1 MRLMPT
7 VLRDRAQAEPDAR
20 AYTFLDDGERE
31 GAQMTWG
38 DLDSRASSLA
48 CAISA
53 YAPPGARALI
63 LCPPGLSFIPAF
75 FGALRAG
82 AIAVSAYPPRAA
94 RPDVDAGINSVPGGF
109 APPDPPTRSLA
120 GTPRSPRRSRASL
133 AALVPQ
139 DRSLAPQDRS
149 LARLRAIAS
158 DAAPAVVLATPA
170 LAQRAAAIAALVP
183 ELAAATWIDI
193 DAEGASP
200 RPFKDTTIESHA
212 VAFLQYTSGSTAEPR
227 GVMVSHANLFH
238 NLADSQA
245 LARHDRTSA
254 SVSWLPVI
262 HDMGLIQGVLQPAF
276 SGFPAWLM
284 SPAAFLQRPARWL
297 RAISSTGATIS
308 GGPNFSYEL
317 CVRRISAVEREG
329 LDLRRWRH
337 AFNGAE
343 PIRQSTLDAFH
354 AMFAPCGFDAGAFRP
369 CYGLAEATL
378 LVSTGFGASTA
389 CGHAAAGTDI
399 RIVDPHTLRPAGH
412 ATPGEIWVAGPGV
425 AAGYWNQPDATAST
439 FDARIAGCDD
449 GPFLRTGDLGV
460 LRADGLHVT
469 GRIKDILIVR
479 GVKHFPQDIEE
490 TIERATPSVR
500 AGCCAVFSM
509 PDADG
514 DKVGVAAELDSDGP
528 VPRPADTGDAVI
540 LNIREAVGAAHGI
553 QVSAVALV
561 APGAI
566 PKTTSGKLQRFA
578 CREGLLSGRL
588 TPLCLWAA
596 VGVAG
601 LAEAS

>member
-1 MRLMPT
+1 MRLMST
-7 VLRDRAQAEPDAR
+7 VLRDRAQSEPDAR

-31 GAQMTWG
+31 GAEMTWG
-38 DLDSRASSLA
+38 DLDARASALA
-48 CAISA
+48 CVISA
-53 YAPPGARALI
+53 CAPPGARALI

-82 AIAVSAYPPRAA
+82 AIAVSAYPPRAG
-94 RPDVDAGINSVPGGF
+94 RPGVDAGINSVPGGF
-109 APPDPPTRSLA
+109 APPDPPTRLLA
-120 GTPRSPRRSRASL
+120 GTPRSPLRSRGSL

-139 DRSLAPQDRS
+139 DRT

-170 LAQRAAAIAALVP
+170 LAQRAAAIATLVP
-183 ELAAATWIDI
+183 ALAEATWIDI
-193 DAEGASP
+193 DVEGASGQA
-200 RPFKDTTIESHA
+200 FKDRPIEPSA
-212 VAFLQYTSGSTAEPR
+212 IAFLQYTSGSTAEPR
-227 GVMVSHANLFH
+227 GVIVTHANLVH

-245 LARHDRTSA
+245 LAGHDRTSA

-297 RAISSTGATIS
+297 RVISSTGATIS

-317 CVRRISAVEREG
+317 CVRRVSAAEREG

-389 CGHAAAGTDI
+389 CGHAPTGTEI
-399 RIVDPHTLRPAGH
+399 RIVDPHTMHPAGH

-439 FDARIAGCDD
+439 FNARIAGCDD

-460 LRADGLHVT
+460 LREDGLHVT

-479 GVKHFPQDIEE
+479 GIKHFPQDIEE
-490 TIERATPSVR
+490 TIERASPWVR

-509 PDADG
+509 PDAGG
-514 DKVGVAAELDSDGP
+514 DKVGVAAELETDGA
-528 VPRPADTGDAVI
+528 VPHHDDRRVAVI

-578 CREGLLSGRL
+578 CREGLLTGRL

-596 VGVAG
+596 AGVAG